1 MSARSLV
8 LHEAGHVLGSSGTKG
23 PCAGIIGGIE
33 HGLNHVCVWLDGIC
47 ADMQGLGAHGAKHL
61 TGALAKTDRTHN
73 MLALGHN
80 RPTQRVGVALF
91 KLVST

>member
-1 MSARSLV
+1 M
-8 LHEAGHVLGSSGTKG
+8 
-23 PCAGIIGGIE
+23 
-33 HGLNHVCVWLDGIC
+33 WLDGIC

-73 MLALGHN
+73 MLALCHN
-80 RPTQRVGVALF
+80 RPTQRVGVALL